1 VDRTSI
7 DPLNVVGRWD
17 RSLRTADWEEA
28 RAMLADDASYEAAG
42 DEATS
47 CRNADQIVAFMRT
60 WKGKL
65 PDVEVVV
72 WEPIGSSVLAQ
83 LRQPAW
89 GEDADWFQVL
99 TVEEGLI
106 RKLEDRNDREAA
118 LAAIG
123 SPAP

>member
-1 VDRTSI
+1 MHERRSDRRAHAHVEGQA
-7 DPLNVVGRWD
+7 PGRQVV
-17 RSLRTADWEEA
+17 E
-28 RAMLADDASYEAAG
+28 
-42 DEATS
+42 
-47 CRNADQIVAFMRT
+47 
-60 WKGKL
+60 
-65 PDVEVVV
+65 
-72 WEPIGSSVLAQ
+72 WEPIDSSVLAQ

-106 RKLEDRNDREAA
+106 RKLEDLNDREAA